1 MTSPAPLMDGLM
13 EWMLVNSPFYVVVID
28 VFMRDHMLL
37 LFRVCLRAIG
47 REAVGY
53 IVSFSKGERA
63 GGGDCPVLYRVL
75 MWLGLQFGILYG
87 EMNGKLFAIN
97 MLKQALLNVSSKSL
111 ISFDELSGLSDKD
124 GVNRNL

>member
-1 MTSPAPLMDGLM
+1 
-13 EWMLVNSPFYVVVID
+13 
-28 VFMRDHMLL
+28 MRDHMLM
-37 LFRVCLRAIG
+37 LFRVCLRAIA

-53 IVSFSKGERA
+53 MVSFSKGERA
-63 GGGDCPVLYRVL
+63 GGGDCLVLYRVL